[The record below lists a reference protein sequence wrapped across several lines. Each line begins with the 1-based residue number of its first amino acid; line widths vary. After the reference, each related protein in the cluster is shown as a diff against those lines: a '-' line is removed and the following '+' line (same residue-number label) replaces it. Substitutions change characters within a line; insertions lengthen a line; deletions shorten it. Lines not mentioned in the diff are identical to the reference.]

1 MPNEITLPDEK
12 TISTLFG
19 AGAALGDPTTA
30 HGGIPYAVIPKDYKL
45 ESLEPLL
52 PPRVVRQC
60 PTFREVDSFGRYV
73 KRFAIEA
80 TTLFANVNVDD
91 STCSVLA
98 VLDYHSTTDK
108 PAWASHRARL
118 ALVQTREWAAWM
130 AANGVRRTQQE
141 FALFLEENERLFRSP
156 SGAELREMVLMLEGK
171 CEARFNSAIR
181 LQNGQVRMGYVED
194 VELRGSH
201 GEATGMLELPGEFIC
216 GIAPF
221 EGMAPYEVKARL
233 RYRLADRKIT
243 FWYETITPHLIVRDA
258 AKLALDRVQELTG
271 IEPLMGCLT

>member
-12 TISTLFG
+12 TISTLFA

-30 HGGIPYAVIPKDYKL
+30 HGGIPYAVVPEKYRL
-45 ESLEPLL
+45 QSLEELL
-52 PPRVVRQC
+52 PPRVVVQR
-60 PTFREVDSFGRYV
+60 PSFADADSFGRYV
-73 KRFAIEA
+73 KRFAVEA
-80 TTLFANVNVDD
+80 TTLFASLTD
-91 STCSVLA
+91 SNCSVLA
-98 VLDYHSTTDK
+98 VLDYHAATDK
-108 PAWASHRARL
+108 PSWAKHRAL
-118 ALVQTREWAAWM
+118 LEMKQTKEWLGWM
-130 AANGVRRTQQE
+130 ESNGVKRTQQE

-156 SGAELREMVLMLEGK
+156 SGADLREMVMTLEGK
-171 CEARFNSAIR
+171 CDAKFNSAIR

-201 GEATGMLELPGEFIC
+201 GEVTGMLELPGEFIC

-258 AKLALDRVQELTG
+258 ARLALDEVQALTG
-271 IEPLMGCLT
+271 IEPLMGSL